1 LPEEDEMN
9 DQYLEENI
17 LEIYAPLK
25 ESLECSKCGKT
36 IGNTGG
42 ATGETVELGM
52 CDKCKESSQIKE
64 ETNSF
69 DIYVL
74 IDSGFQYV
82 ARDDKD
88 LNRAIETA
96 KQIAQGRKWYILD
109 SHNQSQML
117 ALSEAQLPKD
127 NKISDKNNKSKDKV
141 PVQAEKPEVADN
153 PGLGLVMNTGIKKLL
168 NDPGLKSYFSDPDNF
183 DQFSLDLNEF
193 FANKE
198 TAQTVNQLRIF
209 LLNRNYG
216 DKTIAKTME
225 MLTQTEEPKDKKDGD
240 SDEEGQGNKE
250 GKDSKENK
258 KVGKSLAKFK
268 IVSETI
274 KNTNDPELL
283 ENAYNEIINLVEKD
297 TGIWK
302 TINGNHVEIDKEGNI
317 VKGPKAI
324 KNSVNKEEPKK
335 QKSSDTIPSKKRY
348 K

>member
-1 LPEEDEMN
+1 MN

-36 IGNTGG
+36 IGNTG
-42 ATGETVELGM
+42 TNGETVELGI
-52 CDKCKESSQIKE
+52 CDKCKERSQIKE

>member
-1 LPEEDEMN
+1 MN

-36 IGNTGG
+36 IGNTG
-42 ATGETVELGM
+42 TNGETVELGI

-82 ARDDKD
+82 ARDDKN
-88 LNRAIETA
+88 LERAIQTA

-109 SHNQSQML
+109 SHDQSQIL
-117 ALSEAQLPKD
+117 SLSESTKIEESTKD
-127 NKISDKNNKSKDKV
+127 KDTKKIPDKTDSKKV

-153 PGLGLVMNTGIKKLL
+153 PGLGLVMNTGVKKLL
-168 NDPGLKSYFSDPDNF
+168 NDPELKSYFSDPDNF

-225 MLTQTEEPKDKKDGD
+225 MLTQTEEPKDKK
-240 SDEEGQGNKE
+240 
-250 GKDSKENK
+250 
-258 KVGKSLAKFK
+258 A
-268 IVSETI
+268 
-274 KNTNDPELL
+274 
-283 ENAYNEIINLVEKD
+283 
-297 TGIWK
+297 
-302 TINGNHVEIDKEGNI
+302 
-317 VKGPKAI
+317 
-324 KNSVNKEEPKK
+324 
-335 QKSSDTIPSKKRY
+335 
-348 K
+348 